1 MDVMNFLSL
10 NGCSTGTS
18 RVEDLVNNQIDCI
31 SATYW
36 SSTENSQNN
45 AWNVNFSDGNTNNN
59 NKYNSNYVRAVAA
72 LDEEIKI
79 GWIEAFDN
87 CCAKRNLH
95 RNAMIIVL
103 IMNLIYGCL

>member
-1 MDVMNFLSL
+1 MV
-10 NGCSTGTS
+10 TRT
-18 RVEDLVNNQIDCI
+18 
-31 SATYW
+31 T
-36 SSTENSQNN
+36 TP
-45 AWNVNFSDGNTNNN
+45 
-59 NKYNSNYVRAVAA
+59 KYNSNYVRAVAA